1 MGPETR
7 YAKTADGA
15 PGFDGRQISGRSPS
29 PEKLHR
35 TSTITKPPAG
45 LITRDNVL

>member
-15 PGFDGRQISGRSPS
+15 PGFDGCQISGRSTIAK
-29 PEKLHR
+29 KLHG

-45 LITRDNVL
+45 LITRDNVV